1 MTDHIFTP
9 QSAAIGVA
17 APNVA
22 LPVAAVSPGGQSE
35 PLNLDASGNLYV
47 NVAVGGGGGG
57 GGTGTQTVVIVGTV
71 PVTGTVDVAGTST
84 VVVSGGTVDVA
95 GTSTVVVSGGTVDVA
110 GTSTV
115 IVSGGTVDV
124 AGTST
129 VVVSGGTINVA
140 NVVAPNVPG
149 TAPNSAV
156 LVAQIAATATPT
168 ISGGQSAPLY
178 SDIYGSNRVNPY
190 GSPRSFSSVT
200 GTNTITA
207 SIVLT
212 VPQNTKWLVKSVCM
226 TINPS
231 TTVTRQFR
239 IYVQDAA
246 GVYLLDT
253 FTGVFTPTNTIAVRA
268 TLGQGLAVA
277 TQTLAGVVA
286 AYQAGCP
293 DLLLGPSF
301 TITGAV
307 QSAAGGTFT
316 QTLSVNAHILPD

>member
-95 GTSTVVVSGGTVDVA
+95 GTSTV
-110 GTSTV
+110 

-129 VVVSGGTINVA
+129 VVVPGGTINVA

-246 GVYLLDT
+246 GVY
-253 FTGVFTPTNTIAVRA
+253 
-268 TLGQGLAVA
+268 
-277 TQTLAGVVA
+277 
-286 AYQAGCP
+286 
-293 DLLLGPSF
+293 
-301 TITGAV
+301 
-307 QSAAGGTFT
+307 
-316 QTLSVNAHILPD
+316 